1 MAEPRDTPY
10 SVFNYL
16 VNLGDG
22 SEGSVQGGFS
32 EVSGLNAEVTVA
44 EYRNGNAKTNYVT
57 KVPAI
62 TKAGDV
68 TLKRGVIGAENIY
81 TWLEQVRNGD
91 VTAKRNV
98 EVKLTDENPAN
109 QNAVVTW
116 KLINAMPIKWT
127 GPTLTAKGGND
138 VAMEELVLA
147 VEHIEQS

>member
-1 MAEPRDTPY
+1 MAELRDTPY

-22 SEGSVQGGFS
+22 TESEVQGGFS

-44 EYRNGNAKTNYVT
+44 EYRAGNAPVNYVT
-57 KVPAI
+57 KIPAI
-62 TKAGDV
+62 HKAGDV
-68 TLKRGVIGAENIY
+68 TLKRGVIGAQNIY
-81 TWLEQVRNGD
+81 AWLEQIRAGD

-98 EVKLTDENPAN
+98 EIKLKSENPAN
-109 QNAVVTW
+109 PGAVVTW